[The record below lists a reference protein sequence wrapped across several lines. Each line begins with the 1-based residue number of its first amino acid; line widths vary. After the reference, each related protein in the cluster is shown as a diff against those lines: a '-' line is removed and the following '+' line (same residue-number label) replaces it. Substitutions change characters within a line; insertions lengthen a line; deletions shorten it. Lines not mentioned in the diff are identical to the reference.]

1 MTDAPITALTD
12 MTQITRNSQ
21 GFIEGLEYKTDKH
34 GFIIWRDMISPEYLY
49 PNKEYFERR
58 NQPVPESAEG
68 LADNQCLVKIGGL
81 IELMRIRGYTSL
93 DQQVLNVDNGYVT
106 AKCIITWL
114 PNLET
119 DNKPVTFSWVANSN
133 VGNCGDFMANFQ
145 ETQAQ
150 NRALS
155 LCIRK
160 FLNINIVSDEEMSK
174 GETKLIPEKETPQA
188 TLPDINK
195 KLKSLLFEKGLKTQE
210 SLVALLEEMK
220 AAEKLSIELD
230 DVKDEDGVVRV
241 SLFQP
246 KECRIVMGYL
256 KNK

>member
-1 MTDAPITALTD
+1 MNTT
-12 MTQITRNSQ
+12 TRNSE
-21 GFIEGLEYKTDKH
+21 GFINSLEYKTDKH

-58 NQPVPESAEG
+58 GQAVPSTAEG

-81 IELMRIRGYTSL
+81 IELMRIRGYTLL

-106 AKCIITWL
+106 AKCTITWL

-174 GETKLIPEKETPQA
+174 GETKLIPEKEKSQP
-188 TLPDINK
+188 TLPDINN
-195 KLKSLLFEKGLKTQE
+195 KLKNMLIAKGLKTQE
-210 SLVALLEEMK
+210 SLLAILEEMK
-220 AAEKLSIELD
+220 SAEKISIDLD

-246 KECRIVMGYL
+246 KECRIIMGYL

>member
-1 MTDAPITALTD
+1 MTPIS
-12 MTQITRNSQ
+12 RNSQ
-21 GFIEGLEYKTDKH
+21 GFIEGLEYKTDSH

-58 NQPVPESAEG
+58 QQPVPESVEG
-68 LADNQCLVKIGGL
+68 LPDNQCLVKIGGL

-106 AKCIITWL
+106 AKCTITWL
-114 PNLET
+114 PNIET

-133 VGNCGDFMANFQ
+133 IGNCGDFMAHYQ

-160 FLNINIVSDEEMSK
+160 FLNVNIVSDEEISK
-174 GETKLIPEKETPQA
+174 GETKLVEKEAPQA
-188 TLPDINK
+188 PLPNLNNKLRK
-195 KLKSLLFEKGLKTQE
+195 KLLEAGYKSSEALIGLI
-210 SLVALLEEMK
+210 EEMNATGK
-220 AAEKLSIELD
+220 INVSVEDLT
-230 DVKDEDGVVRV
+230 DENAKISVDPLGA
-241 SLFQP
+241 
-246 KECRIVMGYL
+246 KECRIIMGYIDG
-256 KNK
+256 KQKQ